1 MLLET
6 PGKWWTLTKKL
17 CFIERSKRNLMR
29 SIYIRGVFEWPE
41 LIMAT
46 TNSLSHQNL
55 GKRNARSLR
64 EKGLPYGEVLKKFL
78 VEPYMVKTAGS
89 PPGKVNQALQ
99 KGSTRNDCLTREYW
113 RVPISDWSSTKRTE
127 QRFVKEV
134 SKSRVHCSLSS
145 WRLAS
150 MWGKFNSMPM
160 NSST

>member
-1 MLLET
+1 MLSET
-6 PGKWWTLTKKL
+6 PGKWWALTKKL

-46 TNSLSHQNL
+46 TNSLSHQNWVGL
-55 GKRNARSLR
+55 PEKFRSLR

-113 RVPISDWSSTKRTE
+113 RVPISDWSSTKWTE

-150 MWGKFNSMPM
+150 MCVKF
-160 NSST
+160 